1 MSRVHDLG
9 GQLGFG
15 PVPIVVGDEP
25 AFHADWEARVFALSS
40 ALLRAGAYNVDEFR
54 DAIER
59 IPPETYLHVSYYER
73 WLIAMEDLLEAKGLA

>member
-1 MSRVHDLG
+1 MG

-15 PVPIVVGDEP
+15 PVPVVVGGEP
-25 AFHADWEARVFALSS
+25 GFHADWEARVFALSS

-59 IPPETYLHVSYYER
+59 IPPETYLRTSYYER
-73 WLIAMEDLLEAKGLA
+73 WLMAMEGLLEAKGLA